1 MIRTDTIT
9 AYIDRLRHRA
19 AQMAD
24 RSAELRDEATDT
36 QRRASALDD
45 MADAL
50 EVIRDRTPA
59 TVTAMVDFFTNEHVS
74 ATEGD
79 GD

>member
-9 AYIDRLRHRA
+9 SYVDRLRHRA
-19 AQMAD
+19 AQMHD
-24 RSAELRDEATDT
+24 RCAELRDEATDT
-36 QRRASALDD
+36 QGRAAALDD

-50 EVIRDRTPA
+50 ERIRDRTPA
-59 TVTAMVDFFTNEHVS
+59 TVTAMVDFFTNEYVS

-79 GD
+79 VE